1 MQLALFGCYLS
12 TYSKSCLSKTQ
23 RGKTMTQMYQLM
35 ITLIR
40 CKGNIV
46 EFRKYSFKWWSIFM
60 VTKTKNSRCRYS
72 LLL

>member
-1 MQLALFGCYLS
+1 MHLALFGCYLS

-46 EFRKYSFKWWSIFM
+46 EFESINLDGGVF
-60 VTKTKNSRCRYS
+60 
-72 LLL
+72 LW